1 LQELEEYAKRT
12 MSQILVV
19 KRGTP
24 RFKPNMTTEQME
36 FELMGLAEDTTV
48 TDFLEKLLPE
58 LEGMQK
64 QQLENFMVGDPE
76 LVQMMQEVGAKK

>member
-1 LQELEEYAKRT
+1 
-12 MSQILVV
+12 
-19 KRGTP
+19 
-24 RFKPNMTTEQME
+24 ME